1 MPTRTYSK
9 YRNIKSNGY
18 DSRKEERRHKELL
31 LLEKSGQIEKLKNQ
45 VKYELIPSQR
55 MSGKVVERAVYYI
68 ADFTYYAD
76 GHLIVE
82 DVKSEI
88 TRKNPVYI
96 IKRKLM
102 LYKYGIRVKE
112 V

>member
-45 VKYELIPSQR
+45 VKYELIPSQKNR
-55 MSGKVVERAVYYI
+55 WQSGR
-68 ADFTYYAD
+68 
-76 GHLIVE
+76 
-82 DVKSEI
+82 KSRVLHRRLYLLRRR
-88 TRKNPVYI
+88 TFGSRRCK
-96 IKRKLM
+96 KRDYKKESG
-102 LYKYGIRVKE
+102 LYHQEKIDAL
-112 V
+112 